1 MSAGREVQ
9 EAKMSIEESH
19 RILTAKGMPFET
31 EEIVIR
37 GVMTRCW
44 KNAHNSLREI
54 FVKSRAF
61 GDRDYLVYEDERL
74 TYEDNYRRAVTLAN
88 RLIDDF
94 GVKKGDRVIIAMRNY
109 NEWPT
114 CFWAITLTGAVA
126 VPLNA
131 WWTGHEL
138 QYGIEDSGAHVV
150 FADMQRALLIDEH
163 SEGLALEL
171 IIAKPEAGMPAG
183 AQALED
189 VIGHVADDPAL
200 PEVDIGPEDNATLF
214 YTSGTTGQ
222 PKGALGTHRNI
233 CTNVM
238 SGAFAGARTFLRD
251 SGELPE
257 PPAEP
262 PHMKPLISVPFFH
275 ATGCHSILVIGT
287 LSGNTIV
294 MMHRWDP
301 ERALELIER
310 ERITSFGGVPSMVW
324 QIIESPDL
332 KTRDTSSILGVGYGG
347 APAAPELL
355 TRIRE
360 ELGPIG
366 ASNGYGMTETSSI
379 TTSNAGLNY
388 ENNPSSVGHPVA
400 VCDLRVVDEK
410 TGKDVPAGEIG
421 ELWIKGPNVV
431 KEYWNKP
438 EATAETFTDGWCH
451 SGDLAYIDEEGFVYI
466 ADRVKDMLIRAGE
479 NIYCVEVE
487 NALYSHPDIM
497 DAAVVGIPEK
507 ILGEEVGAVVQVRPG
522 AELSEAALKAHAAE
536 QIARFKVPIHILMG
550 REPLPRNA
558 NGKIVKAEVREIL
571 FAELG
576 IQQD

>member
-1 MSAGREVQ
+1 MPDEREVPD
-9 EAKMSIEESH
+9 EKMSIEESH

-31 EEIVIR
+31 EEIDIR

-54 FVKSRAF
+54 FEKSRAF
-61 GDRDYLVYEDERL
+61 GDRDYLIYEDERL

-109 NEWPT
+109 PEWPT

-138 QYGIEDSGAHVV
+138 LYGVEDSGARVV
-150 FADMQRALLIDEH
+150 FADMQRALLIDQH
-163 SEGLALEL
+163 SEGMDLDL
-171 IIAKPEAGMPAG
+171 IIAKPEAGMPTG
-183 AQALED
+183 ARDLED
-189 VIGHVADDPAL
+189 VIGNVADDPVL
-200 PEVDIGPEDNATLF
+200 PDVDIGPEDNATLF

-294 MMHRWDP
+294 MMHRWNP

-324 QIIESPDL
+324 QVIESPDL

-400 VCDLRVVDEK
+400 VCDLRVVDEE
-410 TGKDVPAGEIG
+410 TGKDVPAGEVG

-466 ADRVKDMLIRAGE
+466 ADRVKDMLIRGGE

-522 AELSEAALKAHAAE
+522 AELSEEALKGHAAE

-576 IQQD
+576 IEQS